1 PVVKKLEMR
10 IDGELFKVEGD
21 RVRVTLQP
29 GHYAYVPINT
39 ENKHFLAYSKDKA
52 SELLLTDNFVC
63 ITFTISEKERT
74 LGGSFV
80 AQDLNFSTID
90 STFATVNAGRP
101 ALKGTDTQSISN
113 IAHIQNDF
121 SRRRKSLQKNIHN
134 RQKKYRK
141 LRQARGRQK
150 NRVNDALQK
159 LTTEMVK
166 ENPGASFVFENLNGI
181 RTSGNNKGRKFR
193 TKLNRW
199 PYRLYQKMIEYKS
212 SFKTV
217 YVNPRGTSS
226 KCPVC
231 GDKLKHP
238 AWGISK
244 CETCGVDYDRD
255 RLASLAITLRGL
267 RLCGYPFT
275 VSADASWPS
284 LKDEYL
290 YTGHEPKVAGAGL
303 TEKVNA
309 PNDGYKKL

>member
-1 PVVKKLEMR
+1 M
-10 IDGELFKVEGD
+10 
-21 RVRVTLQP
+21 
-29 GHYAYVPINT
+29 H
-39 ENKHFLAYSKDKA
+39 
-52 SELLLTDNFVC
+52 NFHH
-63 ITFTISEKERT
+63 IGKGKEP
-74 LGGSFV
+74 SFV
-80 AQDLNFSTID
+80 AQDFTID

-101 ALKGTDTQSISN
+101 ALKGTD
-113 IAHIQNDF
+113 IAHIQND
-121 SRRRKSLQKNIHN
+121 SGRRKSLQKNN

-166 ENPGASFVFENLNGI
+166 ENPGASFVFEDLNGI
-181 RTSGNNKGRKFR
+181 RASGNNKGRKFR

-212 SFKTV
+212 QYV

-226 KCPVC
+226 ECPVC
-231 GDKLKHP
+231 GDKLT

-244 CETCGVDYDRD
+244 CETCGVDYDR
-255 RLASLAITLRGL
+255 LASLAITLRGL
-267 RLCGYPFT
+267 RLPVYRECRLL
-275 VSADASWPS
+275 S